1 LEGLASGPAIEKR
14 WGKKAEELPADHPAW
29 VLEAYY
35 LAQACVNVLTITPV
49 EKIILGGGVMHQ
61 EQLLAMV
68 RQEVIRLVNGY
79 LKLQDA
85 GELVVLPQLGDH
97 AGILGCVAL
106 GQI

>member
-1 LEGLASGPAIEKR
+1 
-14 WGKKAEELPADHPAW
+14 
-29 VLEAYY
+29 
-35 LAQACVNVLTITPV
+35 
-49 EKIILGGGVMHQ
+49 
-61 EQLLAMV
+61 
-68 RQEVIRLVNGY
+68 LVNGY